1 MTLSRRHL
9 IGAAATGA
17 ALLGLSRYADAAAA
31 AGDGYV
37 NEVHG
42 YGPLKPDPDKLF
54 DLPEGFSYTVVQR
67 AGDPMSDGLVV
78 PRNMDGMGCF
88 PLGGDRVAL
97 VRNHELSPRHMD
109 FGAFGEGHK
118 LAGKIDAKLAYD
130 RNQNGKV
137 LPGGT
142 TTLIYDVRGKRVEES
157 YLSLAGSSTNCS
169 GGITPWSSWL
179 TCEEIVRSPG
189 PNIDTHALEKSHGW
203 VFEVPAAKK
212 GLAAPTPIMGMG
224 RFKHEAVA
232 IDPRTG
238 IAYLTEDES
247 DGKGL
252 FYRFLPVDRRSPHKG
267 GRLQALG
274 FRDSAGKGGGD
285 SRNWDGVDWTAG
297 QWRDAVWVD
306 LDGVDNPHDDL
317 RKRGHAKGAAW
328 FARGEG
334 IVFGEGEFY
343 FTCTTGG
350 PNQLGQI
357 LRYRPSRFEGD
368 PREAGEPGR
377 LQLFVQPTDPQV
389 MKMCDN
395 LVVSPSGH
403 LIVCEDKGV
412 QDGGDYLR
420 GVTPDGKIYAL
431 GRLPLEA
438 GAASTTELA
447 GVCFSPDGAT
457 LFVNSYWPG
466 VTLAIT
472 GPWSSFRA

>member
-17 ALLGLSRYADAAAA
+17 ALLGLSRYAGAAGLT
-31 AGDGYV
+31 GDGYV

-42 YGPLKPDPDKLF
+42 YGPLNPDPDKLF

-67 AGDPMSDGLVV
+67 AGDAMSDGLVA
-78 PRNMDGMGCF
+78 PRKMDGMGCF
-88 PLGGDRVAL
+88 NLRGGRVAL
-97 VRNHELSPRHMD
+97 VRNHELSPRDMD
-109 FGAFGEGHK
+109 FGAFGEGHR
-118 LAGKIDAKLAYD
+118 LAGRIDAKMAYD
-130 RNQNGKV
+130 RNQDGKV

-142 TTLIYDVRGKRVEES
+142 TTLIYDVRRKRLEES
-157 YLSLAGSSTNCS
+157 YLSLAGTSTNCA
-169 GGITPWSSWL
+169 GGITPWGSWL
-179 TCEEIVRSPG
+179 TCEEILREPG
-189 PNIDTHALEKSHGW
+189 PNPDTHTLEKSHGW

-212 GLAAPTPIMGMG
+212 GLAAPTPITGMG

-238 IAYLTEDES
+238 IAYLTEDEV

-252 FYRFLPVDRRSPHKG
+252 FYRFLPVDRRNPHKG

-274 FRDSAGKGGGD
+274 FRDKGD
-285 SRNWDGVDWTAG
+285 SRNWAQADWAPGAG
-297 QWRDAVWVD
+297 RDAVWVD
-306 LDGVDNPHDDL
+306 LEGVDNPNGDL
-317 RKRGHAKGAAW
+317 RDRGHAKGAAW

-334 IVFGEGEFY
+334 IVFGEGELY
-343 FTCTTGG
+343 FTCTSGG
-350 PNQLGQI
+350 PKQLGQV

-368 PREAGEPGR
+368 AREAGEPGK
-377 LQLFVQPTDPQV
+377 LQLFVEPTDPQV

-395 LVVSPSGH
+395 LVISPQGH
-403 LIVCEDKGV
+403 LVVCEDKGV

-420 GVTPDGKIYAL
+420 GVTPDGKIYAI
-431 GRLPLEA
+431 GRLALEP
-438 GAASTTELA
+438 GAPSVTELA
-447 GVCFSPDGAT
+447 GVCFSPDGST

-472 GPWSSFRA
+472 GPWASVRTS

>member
-17 ALLGLSRYADAAAA
+17 AFLGLARYAGAESLK
-31 AGDGYV
+31 GDGYA

-42 YGPLKPDPDKLF
+42 YGPLKPDPGRLF

-67 AGDPMSDGLVV
+67 AGDPMGDGLIA

-88 PLGGDRVAL
+88 RLGGDRIAL
-97 VRNHELSPRHMD
+97 VRNHELSPRHME
-109 FGAFGEGHK
+109 FSAFGEGHR
-118 LAGKIDAKLAYD
+118 LADRIDPKLAYD
-130 RNQNGKV
+130 RNQDGKV

-142 TTLIYDVRGKRVEES
+142 TTLIYDMRSRRLEES
-157 YLSLAGSSTNCS
+157 YLSLAGASTNCA
-169 GGITPWSSWL
+169 GGITPWGSWL
-179 TCEEIVRSPG
+179 TCEEILRSPG
-189 PNIDTHALEKSHGW
+189 PNADGHTLNQSHGW
-203 VFEVPAAKK
+203 VFEVPAAQK
-212 GLAAPTPIMGMG
+212 GLAAPRPITGMG

-238 IAYLTEDES
+238 IAYLTEDEG
-247 DGKGL
+247 DGRGL
-252 FYRFLPVDRRSPHKG
+252 FYRFLPVDRRNPHKG

-274 FRDSAGKGGGD
+274 FKDKGD
-285 SRNWDGVDWTAG
+285 SRNWTAVDWAAG
-297 QWRDAVWVD
+297 SWREVVWID
-306 LDGVDNPHDDL
+306 LDGVDNPAGDL
-317 RKRGHAKGAAW
+317 RDRGHAQGAAW

-334 IVFGEGEFY
+334 IVFCKGEFY
-343 FTCTTGG
+343 FTCTSGG
-350 PNQLGQI
+350 PRQLGQI

-368 PREAGEPGR
+368 PREEGEPGR
-377 LQLFVQPTDPQV
+377 LQLFVEPTDPQV

-395 LVVSPSGH
+395 LVLSPAGH

-420 GVTPDGKIYAL
+420 AVTPDGKIYAI
-431 GRLPLEA
+431 GRLVVEE
-438 GAASTTELA
+438 GQASTTELA
-447 GVCFSPDGAT
+447 GVCFSPDGST

-472 GPWSSFRA
+472 GPWNSFRA